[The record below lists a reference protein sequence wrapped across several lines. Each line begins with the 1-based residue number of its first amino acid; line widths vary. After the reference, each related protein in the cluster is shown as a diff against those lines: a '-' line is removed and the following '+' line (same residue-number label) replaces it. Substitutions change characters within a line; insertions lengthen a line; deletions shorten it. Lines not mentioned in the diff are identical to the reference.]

1 MPIGEESE
9 DVNSGSINSICVVQH
24 GFPSTTKPVH
34 HKTLCQLLTQR
45 IDTDIGNEQQVKK
58 GEIIKASIEEN
69 NNVALD
75 LKNDSRERM
84 NKNNNGFSRMTGSAP
99 HNSSENIN
107 WLNDG
112 SSNQSS
118 PPRPS
123 EGMIS
128 NVSSIGSE
136 SLSTT
141 MLASAASPGNMSGV
155 FRPPLNETTSRL
167 LTHGNSQYPS
177 LYSTGG
183 SASSSIS
190 PYSLQGHSPS
200 TVQGPHLQS
209 LAHYNTYYQHPYNLQ
224 RSGILTGPYP
234 QIESYSAVLQSMG
247 TVVQQTSHTQ
257 IPRNTYGPVTQYSGL
272 SSSHPRSMSAS
283 VSPSPDAHHGASQPE
298 MSLTEMKRE
307 KLQEEHD
314 MLSRLKDERAQS
326 LSSIEFSGGKSVS
339 FKDPPRR
346 ESHREASYKVPSGKE
361 GSLKH
366 RILTRPS
373 DSAIQSSH
381 LDSRFSTYTGDE
393 PALKRS
399 KNNHGGVSTKH
410 SMDEGPN
417 VHSMMPQSSMRQSPA
432 MTQGSGPQLHYP
444 PHFMKGSIIQL
455 SNGELKRVEDLQTDD
470 FVQSA
475 EISSDLKIDSS
486 TVVKIEFNPDHSTAI
501 LGFVVG
507 EHKVQ
512 VTVEATLEHPF
523 FVFGQGWS
531 SCEPDRSLH
540 RYGLDCQK
548 LSVGDVCISLTH
560 KDVQERAAEISQQ
573 QQQELKDS
581 PHRSSLRNST
591 SMLSPA
597 HKRSSPNDPEGRPRK
612 HHLSSMS
619 SPKDNVEIKQENPH
633 YSVT

>member
-1 MPIGEESE
+1 MKSASANLISA
-9 DVNSGSINSICVVQH
+9 VQH
-24 GFPSTTKPVH
+24 GLPATTKSVH
-34 HKTLCQLLTQR
+34 HKTLCQLLTQS
-45 IDTDIGNEQQVKK
+45 IHTTSDKQPLNE
-58 GEIIKASIEEN
+58 GETTKAHTEEN

-75 LKNDSRERM
+75 LKNDSSERM

-99 HNSSENIN
+99 HSSSENIN
-107 WLNDG
+107 WLTDG
-112 SSNQSS
+112 SNNQSS

-123 EGMIS
+123 EGMLS
-128 NVSSIGSE
+128 NVTNIGSE
-136 SLSTT
+136 SVSTT
-141 MLASAASPGNMSGV
+141 MLASAASPSGMSGV
-155 FRPPLNETTSRL
+155 FRPPLNDAASRL
-167 LTHGNSQYPS
+167 LTHGNSQYPN
-177 LYSTGG
+177 LYSAGG
-183 SASSSIS
+183 SAASSIS

-200 TVQGPHLQS
+200 AVQGSHLQN
-209 LAHYNTYYQHPYNLQ
+209 LAHYNTFYQHPYNLQ
-224 RSGILTGPYP
+224 RSGILSGPYP

-247 TVVQQTSHTQ
+247 TVVQQTSHTP

-272 SSSHPRSMSAS
+272 SSSHQRSMSAS
-283 VSPSPDAHHGASQPE
+283 VSSSPDPHHNQAE
-298 MSLTEMKRE
+298 ISLADMKRE
-307 KLQEEHD
+307 KLQEEHEL
-314 MLSRLKDERAQS
+314 LSRLKDERAQS

-381 LDSRFSTYTGDE
+381 IDSRFSTYTAEE

-399 KNNHGGVSTKH
+399 KNNHGGMSTKH
-410 SMDEGPN
+410 SAEEGPSG
-417 VHSMMPQSSMRQSPA
+417 HSMMPQSSMRQSPSSA
-432 MTQGSGPQLHYP
+432 QGSGAHLHYP

-455 SNGELKRVEDLQTDD
+455 SNGELKRVEDLQTED

-475 EISSDLKIDSS
+475 EISNDLKIDSS

-531 SCEPDRSLH
+531 SCEPERSLH
-540 RYGLDCQK
+540 RYGLDCQR

-560 KDVQERAAEISQQ
+560 KDVQERAAEISL
-573 QQQELKDS
+573 QQQELSKDS
-581 PHRSSLRNST
+581 PLRASALRNST
-591 SMLSPA
+591 SSLSPA
-597 HKRSSPNDPEGRPRK
+597 HKGTSPGDVEGRSRK
-612 HHLSSMS
+612 HHLSSLS
-619 SPKDNVEIKQENPH
+619 SHHVDSQKDNVEVKRESPH